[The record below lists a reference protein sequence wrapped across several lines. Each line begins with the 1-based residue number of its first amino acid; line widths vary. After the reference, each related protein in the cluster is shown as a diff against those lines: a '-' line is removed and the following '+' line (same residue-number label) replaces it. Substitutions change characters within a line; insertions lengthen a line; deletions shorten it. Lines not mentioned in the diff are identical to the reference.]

1 MNLSKA
7 SKLLKE
13 GKRITRACWNNKL
26 FLERFYLEE
35 GIVTKCV
42 YQNPGYFDFPWV
54 PDVNDLFATDWLEW
68 EKDDDDE

>member
-1 MNLSKA
+1 MKLFKA
-7 SKLLKE
+7 AELLKE

-26 FLERFYLEE
+26 FIECFFTE

-54 PDVNDLFATDWLEW
+54 PDISDLFATDWLEW
-68 EKDDDDE
+68 EKDNDDE